1 MKLDPINDYVKNFSE
16 LQDLFEPDEEGK
28 EPSAMV
34 GFAKILQQKVKE
46 NKVKVDIKNAIFSKM
61 KGIKNKRDLADGLIT
76 EEDLKK

>member
-34 GFAKILQQKVKE
+34 GFAKIL
-46 NKVKVDIKNAIFSKM
+46 
-61 KGIKNKRDLADGLIT
+61 
-76 EEDLKK
+76 